1 MERDKSPTRT
11 VKIPT
16 QKEHMLLH
24 NQRADE
30 EEKERMKEQQ
40 VRMNFQRERIATL
53 LNSSKYPLNYVSE
66 EPCYIR
72 NELILDGW
80 HVEGSHVDGEA
91 DGFLRKSYTLEY
103 LETDPI
109 VGPSPGR
116 MLDAVNDEEIE
127 QAIKAADMDAHHDVA
142 NEINYISSVLSGN
155 HSTFEYT
162 KLSDKTKKILAK
174 AGYTCVELHMFGSNI
189 AYRIIPKE
197 QYDRVKAKLAKE

>member
-1 MERDKSPTRT
+1 MERDKSPTRA

-16 QKEHMLLH
+16 QKEHLLIH

-30 EEKERMKEQQ
+30 REKERMQEQQ
-40 VRMNFQRERIATL
+40 IRMHFQREKIANL
-53 LNSSKYPLNYVSE
+53 LNSSKYPLTIVSE

-80 HVEGSHVDGEA
+80 HVDGYSNETV
-91 DGFLRKSYTLEY
+91 RRYTLEY

-109 VGPSPGR
+109 VDPLPGQLR
-116 MLDAVNDEEIE
+116 DSVNDEDIE
-127 QAIKAADMDAHHDVA
+127 HAIKAADMDAHHDVA
-142 NEINYISSVLSGN
+142 TELNYIRSVLSGN

-162 KLSDKTKKILAK
+162 KLSDETKKILAK
-174 AGYTCVELHMFGSNI
+174 AGYACVELYMFGQNI